1 MIRMSRDQRVQD
13 NWAMLYTLQLA
24 AKHNAPVA
32 VAFNLVPA
40 FLGAGARHFGF
51 MLRGLQELHAE
62 LQSLDIPFFLLR
74 GDPATTLPE
83 LVASSKAAALV
94 TDYSPL
100 RLGRTWRDQVG
111 RDHGS

>member
-1 MIRMSRDQRVQD
+1 MSRDQRVQD
-13 NWAMLYTLQLA
+13 NWALLHAIQLA

-62 LQSLDIPFFLLR
+62 LGTLNIPFFLLR
-74 GDPATTLPE
+74 GDPATTLPD
-83 LVASSKAAALV
+83 LVASSKAAALI

-100 RLGRTWRDQVG
+100 RLGRTWRDQVCC
-111 RDHGS
+111 